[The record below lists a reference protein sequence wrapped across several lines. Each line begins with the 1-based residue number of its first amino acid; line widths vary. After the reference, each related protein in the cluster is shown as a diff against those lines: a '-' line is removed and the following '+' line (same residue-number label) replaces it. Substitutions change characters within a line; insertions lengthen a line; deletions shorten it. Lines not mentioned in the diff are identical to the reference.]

1 MFNKLFTLLK
11 KKRLIRQKISELES
25 QHQIKLNNDEKDFIR
40 YYYNSESK
48 YRVGSIGNFVLYKW
62 DEEREG
68 DWQRLVFLKDRR
80 FMMKFALI
88 NDLTDMEQWKK
99 QPPQELTAFAEKLF
113 ANFEDILSSAAKAF
127 CNESYQLG
135 REVELSSLE
144 DFRVTEIVMYGIA
157 EKGKKDILGIICFYI
172 KTKPDQSWRLIFE
185 KDFVFHNLACI
196 TRNDSDA

>member
-1 MFNKLFTLLK
+1 MFNKLFTILK

-25 QHQIKLNNDEKDFIR
+25 QHQIKLNNDEKNFIR

-62 DEEREG
+62 DAEHEG
-68 DWQRLVFLKDRR
+68 EWQRLVFLKDRR

-99 QPPQELTAFAEKLF
+99 QPPQKLIAFAEKLF
-113 ANFEDILSSAAKAF
+113 ANFEDVLSSAAKAF
-127 CNESYQLG
+127 CNEAYQLG

-144 DFRVTEIVMYGIA
+144 DFRVTEIMVA
-157 EKGKKDILGIICFYI
+157 EEGKEDIRGIIWFYI
-172 KTKPDQSWRLIFE
+172 RTKPDQSWFLRFG
-185 KDFVFHNLACI
+185 KDLVFHTLSCFE
-196 TRNDSDA
+196 RNDSGT

>member
-1 MFNKLFTLLK
+1 MFNKLFTILK

-25 QHQIKLNNDEKDFIR
+25 QHQIKLNNDEKNFIR

-62 DEEREG
+62 DEEHEG

-80 FMMKFALI
+80 FMMEFTLS
-88 NDLTDMEQWKK
+88 TDSADVEQWKK
-99 QPPQELTAFAEKLF
+99 QPPQELIAFAEKLF
-113 ANFEDILSSAAKAF
+113 ANFEDVLSSAAKAF
-127 CNESYQLG
+127 CNEAYQLG